1 MRRQFENQ
9 SSVLWVLGIVVLW
22 AALVLWGASFSVRD
36 MWLISEQQQKQQK
49 IWPNQSSRSIKSG
62 DIMAAGWKGD
72 LLNWNFHNSE
82 MPALNVYKVSAP
94 HFWHLLETV
103 HVQTRSQVLLRTVH
117 IGTASES
124 LSFNPCSNVV
134 KFCLLQKHISEKSW
148 NMDFGETQLM
158 LLPLHCV
165 PLQ

>member
-1 MRRQFENQ
+1 MRIGGY
-9 SSVLWVLGIVVLW
+9 SGYWGIVDGTGIVGIVGGIIFCARYVANIRT
-22 AALVLWGASFSVRD
+22 AAEAAKNLAK
-36 MWLISEQQQKQQK
+36 SEQQKHK
-49 IWPNQSSRSIKSG
+49 IWGYNGSRVE
-62 DIMAAGWKGD
+62 GD
-72 LLNWNFHNSE
+72 LLKWNFHNSE

-134 KFCLLQKHISEKSW
+134 KFCLLQKHISEKSS
-148 NMDFGETQLM
+148 NVDFGETQLM